1 MNEVLNFCRRHRA
14 CAEAL
19 AWIAAENVQTL
30 AEAWEKCPRASW
42 MLWGLSRRGGGLA
55 KEQAVRTA
63 IAFAARALPVWAKRY
78 PHDPRP
84 QQALAA
90 AQRWLDDSSAEEAA
104 DAAIYD
110 AAAFA
115 FTAAAS
121 ADASAADAFDAAA
134 AFAAADA
141 AFAAVASTDAA
152 SADAA
157 ADAADAAADTDWES
171 LWQADY
177 LRQTFHPV
185 FE

>member
-104 DAAIYD
+104 DAAIFD
-110 AAAFA
+110 AA
-115 FTAAAS
+115 AAAS

-134 AFAAADA
+134 A
-141 AFAAVASTDAA
+141 AF
-152 SADAA
+152 A